1 MAITT
6 MRMLWLL
13 RASMTTTTM
22 LRMPTACVL
31 RFTRLQNDVSF
42 PVFDKLLVRN
52 YLDLRTDWFEYEG
65 TYYPAFIFS
74 KGETNSTFSQRIF
87 FCGMCLK
94 KRSSYF
100 YPHIR
105 SLRLLE
111 RFSSKKISSL
121 AVEFAFSD
129 QTQSLAFLYPTKK
142 LFCGEQILYFVES
155 IR

>member
-1 MAITT
+1 
-6 MRMLWLL
+6 MLWLL
-13 RASMTTTTM
+13 RASMTTTTTM

-31 RFTRLQNDVSF
+31 RFTHLQNGVSF

-52 YLDLRTDWFEYEG
+52 YLDLRTEDMRM
-65 TYYPAFIFS
+65 
-74 KGETNSTFSQRIF
+74 KGLTILPFLFFKRRNKLDLSATDF
-87 FCGMCLK
+87 FCGMSLK

-121 AVEFAFSD
+121 AVEFAFS
-129 QTQSLAFLYPTKK
+129 PTKRK
-142 LFCGEQILYFVES
+142 VSLSYTPQKSYFVGNKIS
-155 IR
+155 TLLNL